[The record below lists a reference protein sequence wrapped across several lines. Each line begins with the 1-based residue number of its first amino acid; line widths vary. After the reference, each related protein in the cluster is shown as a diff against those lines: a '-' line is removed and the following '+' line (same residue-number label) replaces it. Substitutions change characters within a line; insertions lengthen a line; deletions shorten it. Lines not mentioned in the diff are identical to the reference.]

1 MLNPTLIKAFT
12 AGASV
17 TQNRI
22 VKMGAADGAVIQA
35 AAATDKP
42 IGVSVAS
49 LDAASGARVDVV
61 LSGIYEVKAGGTITR
76 GDPITSDASGQ
87 AVTAAPAAGTNN
99 GIIGRALQSAVS
111 GDMVDVL
118 ICPSSFQG

>member
-1 MLNPTLIKAFT
+1 MMNPLLVKAFN
-12 AGASV
+12 AGAAV

-22 VKMGAADGAVIQA
+22 VKCGAADGEVIQA
-35 AAATDKP
+35 AAAADKP

-61 LSGIYEVKAGGTITR
+61 LAGVYEVKAGGTITR
-76 GDPITSDASGQ
+76 GDPIASDASGQ

-99 GIIGRALQSAVS
+99 GIIGRALESAVS
-111 GDMVDVL
+111 GDLVSVL

>member
-1 MLNPTLIKAFT
+1 MLNPLLTKAFT
-12 AGASV
+12 AGAAV
-17 TQNRI
+17 AQNRI
-22 VKMGAADGAVIQA
+22 VKMGAADGAVIVA
-35 AAATDKP
+35 AAVSDKP

-49 LDAASGARVDVV
+49 IDAASGGRVDVV
-61 LSGIYEVKAGGTITR
+61 LAGVYEVKAGGTITR
-76 GDPITSDASGQ
+76 GDPITSDATGQ